1 MEETNKGAL
10 RNKIILA
17 LAIILVVVC
26 AWQIIVLKLLENG
39 VINTIVAMVL
49 ISLGILLLAGM
60 IGGIVKFI
68 FDIFQQVLSGMEQDS
83 ESSFNAKGKKLAE
96 RNDEIGVMIRR
107 VQSTVTS
114 FAQLILEIQQASGEL
129 GDLSENFR
137 SIFSNMTSAVEES
150 GEAVT
155 TITTNTVSQAGQT
168 NDMKKKIDA
177 ISASIGKI
185 ADNVETLTKSAE
197 LMKEY
202 NESVEQIMKEL
213 VTISEKSSQAI
224 ENVRKQTDL
233 TNQSA
238 QQIRTATE
246 IIAGISSQTNLL
258 ALNASIEAARAGEH
272 GKGFAV
278 VAEEIRALADQ
289 SRESTEQIGKVV
301 TDLLD
306 NSDISVEIT
315 KEVSEA
321 FTKQS
326 EKIQDTETIFSSLN
340 REIGNVSSSIH
351 GIAMEVEELD
361 AHRGVMENG
370 ITSLTSSA
378 SENAESAK
386 QTEENMEEFR
396 QIASEC
402 SSATEKMIR
411 ISEELVGYIKKVS
424 IDSMKEKVGL

>member
-1 MEETNKGAL
+1 MEETNKSAL
-10 RNKIILA
+10 RNKIILM
-17 LAIILVVVC
+17 LAIVLVVICV
-26 AWQIIVLKLLENG
+26 WQIIVLKLLERG
-39 VINTIVAMVL
+39 TINTIVAMVL
-49 ISLGILLLAGM
+49 ISLGILVFAGL

-68 FDIFQQVLSGMEQDS
+68 FDIFYQVLHGMEQNAESTIDS
-83 ESSFNAKGKKLAE
+83 KGRKLAE
-96 RNDEIGVMIRR
+96 RDDEIGVLVRH

-137 SIFSNMTSAVEES
+137 SIFSNMTAAVEES

-168 NDMKKKIDA
+168 TDMKRKIDA

-197 LMKEY
+197 LMKDY

-306 NSDISVEIT
+306 NADISVEIT

-321 FTKQS
+321 FNKQS
-326 EKIQDTETIFSSLN
+326 EKIQDTEAIFSSLN
-340 REIGNVSSSIH
+340 KEIGNVSSSIH
-351 GIAMEVEELD
+351 GIAKEVEELD
-361 AHRGVMENG
+361 GHRDVMETG
-370 ITSLTSSA
+370 IASLTSSA

-402 SSATEKMIR
+402 SDATEKMIQ

-424 IDSMKEKVGL
+424 IESMKEKAGF